1 MMELSVIEETPKRF
15 VFEVKGQDHTLFNLI
30 KSKLWENKH
39 VKVATYNIAHPLV
52 GVPRMIVETDGEAK
66 PRKVVS
72 DASEAARKD
81 VVEFKQ
87 ELKKFRW

>member
-1 MMELSVIEETPKRF
+1 MELSVIEETPKRF
-15 VFEVKGQDHTLFNLI
+15 VFEAKGQDHTIFNLI
-30 KSKLWENKH
+30 KLKLWTNKH

-52 GVPRMIVETDGEAK
+52 GVPRMIVETDGETK
-66 PRKVVS
+66 PRKAVS

-81 VVEFKQ
+81 VAEFKQ

>member
-1 MMELSVIEETPKRF
+1 MELSVIEETPKRF

-30 KSKLWENKH
+30 KSKLWDSKH
-39 VKVATYNIAHPLV
+39 VKAATYTIAHPLV
-52 GVPRMIVETDGEAK
+52 GVPRMIVETDGDAK

-72 DASEAARKD
+72 DASEASRKD
-81 VVEFKQ
+81 VAEFKQ

>member
-1 MMELSVIEETPKRF
+1 MELSIIEETPKKL

-30 KSKLWENKH
+30 KSKLWLNKH
-39 VKVATYNIAHPLV
+39 VKVATYTIAHPLI
-52 GVPRMIVETDGEAK
+52 GVPRMVVETDGEAK
-66 PRKVVS
+66 PRKAVS

-81 VVEFKQ
+81 VAELKQ